1 MDHNGPTLTRS
12 IMYGE
17 GATLTKDPRAKQ
29 LFEAAGLPEPKLDL
43 LAKEKNPAVAF
54 SLANLPGQRT
64 H

>member
-1 MDHNGPTLTRS
+1 
-12 IMYGE
+12 MYGE